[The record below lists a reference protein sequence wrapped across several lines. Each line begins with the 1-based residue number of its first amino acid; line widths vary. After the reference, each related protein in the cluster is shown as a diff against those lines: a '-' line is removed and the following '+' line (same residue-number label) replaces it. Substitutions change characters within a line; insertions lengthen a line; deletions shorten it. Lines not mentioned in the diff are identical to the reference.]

1 LNYARQLLT
10 RENLALLGQIVEA
23 LGNEIQRAGEETVPI
38 KGGTIRVDR
47 ASYPIINN
55 PKLGQR
61 IILDRDDKIPV
72 SLKEKLTDRSAYT
85 PVFTVARAASLQDSV
100 SQLLSQL
107 GYQSL
112 PAERPVVIQEG
123 GIAFEA
129 KGNWIALAPEVSNKP
144 QEVFIVTL
152 TNHPGDI
159 PAYLRQEL
167 ARKGLHLKD
176 IILPNAPAL
185 SPVSAVDSKEVAPVI
200 KKWPRNKQEFVDA
213 ILFAFGVPFGVSQ
226 TLSLEL
232 QDGLRMDVRSDR
244 VFERAGQR
252 AALFFQRVEPQIKKM
267 LQEQE
272 KTRVIELD
280 LARLEHKEIVTRLSS
295 ELGARAAYQ
304 EHRFS
309 ASASNDR
316 LKIAAW
322 GFLLSKQGMF
332 VTDREIPQ
340 SLHRFF
346 FEKGLEIVY
355 F

>member
-1 LNYARQLLT
+1 
-10 RENLALLGQIVEA
+10 
-23 LGNEIQRAGEETVPI
+23 
-38 KGGTIRVDR
+38 
-47 ASYPIINN
+47 
-55 PKLGQR
+55 
-61 IILDRDDKIPV
+61 
-72 SLKEKLTDRSAYT
+72 
-85 PVFTVARAASLQDSV
+85 
-100 SQLLSQL
+100 
-107 GYQSL
+107 
-112 PAERPVVIQEG
+112 
-123 GIAFEA
+123 
-129 KGNWIALAPEVSNKP
+129 
-144 QEVFIVTL
+144 
-152 TNHPGDI
+152 
-159 PAYLRQEL
+159 
-167 ARKGLHLKD
+167 
-176 IILPNAPAL
+176 
-185 SPVSAVDSKEVAPVI
+185 
-200 KKWPRNKQEFVDA
+200 
-213 ILFAFGVPFGVSQ
+213 
-226 TLSLEL
+226 
-232 QDGLRMDVRSDR
+232 
-244 VFERAGQR
+244 
-252 AALFFQRVEPQIKKM
+252 M